1 MHRWMSDRVRVVAT
15 LGTKGAHGVVRG
27 SAQRSAKALVFVLA
41 VSAPALAPAPARACG
56 VSTADGLSACSLS
69 EHEEA
74 TRPRWSAGASGIY
87 TSTAIRFSN
96 DLRSDETRSAVAAS
110 LAYHPS
116 PRTTLQLALGGTF
129 GGRLITPEGTQDFSA
144 GPTAAIGGSWKV
156 LDRARPFVLL
166 TANLS
171 FSAARTTLTGA
182 GPTAQPAPSVGY
194 QAFDLRLGALIGTTL
209 LHVLTPYAVGRVFG
223 GPIYWQYQGRDVT
236 GTDTHHY
243 QVGAGL
249 TVAVVRR
256 FNLFAEGIPLGER
269 SLAAGTAVAF

>member
-1 MHRWMSDRVRVVAT
+1 MTAG
-15 LGTKGAHGVVRG
+15 L
-27 SAQRSAKALVFVLA
+27 LA
-41 VSAPALAPAPARACG
+41 GLAPTPARACG

-69 EHEEA
+69 EHEEE

-87 TSTAIRFSN
+87 TSTAIRFDGSM
-96 DLRSDETRSAVAAS
+96 RSDETRSAVAAS

-116 PRTTLQLALGGTF
+116 ARTTYQLALGGTF
-129 GGRLITPEGTQDFSA
+129 GGRLVTPEGTHDFSA
-144 GPTAAIGGSWKV
+144 GPTAAVGASWKV
-156 LDRARPFVLL
+156 VDRARPFVLL

-182 GPTAQPAPSVGY
+182 APGDPAAASVGY
-194 QAFDLRLGALIGTTL
+194 QAFDLRLGALVGTTL
-209 LHVLTPYAVGRVFG
+209 WHVLTPYAVGRVFG
-223 GPIYWQYQGRDVT
+223 GPIYWKYQGRDVT

-243 QVGAGL
+243 QLGAGL
-249 TVAVVRR
+249 TVAVARR

>member
-1 MHRWMSDRVRVVAT
+1 MLAAT
-15 LGTKGAHGVVRG
+15 LAG
-27 SAQRSAKALVFVLA
+27 SLT
-41 VSAPALAPAPARACG
+41 ALAPTAARACG

-69 EHEEA
+69 EHEEE

-116 PRTTLQLALGGTF
+116 ARATLQLALGGTF
-129 GGRLITPEGTQDFSA
+129 GGRLITPEGTHDFSA
-144 GPTAAIGGSWKV
+144 GPTAAIGASWRL
-156 LDRARPFVLL
+156 LDRGRPFVLL
-166 TANLS
+166 TGNLS
-171 FSAARTTLTGA
+171 FSAARTTLVSAPGA
-182 GPTAQPAPSVGY
+182 ASSASVGY
-194 QAFDLRLGALIGTTL
+194 QAFDLRLGVLVGTTL

-223 GPIYWQYQGRDVT
+223 GPIYWKYQDRDVT

-269 SLAAGTAVAF
+269 SLAAGTAIAF